1 MATENIVWT
10 LLPNGLDRDRDELRS
25 TIFVTPRLRTGGG
38 RERLDVFP
46 SFQHWADTVANLSF
60 VAEVDGLGRFDL
72 ALDPDHLGAP
82 DPATWDLL
90 FGGEGV
96 RVDEP
101 EVKDFAGQRLY
112 SYPADA
118 IAQQVLSLYATVGAQ
133 HPTEYPSIQDPQLT
147 SLAGDLGRIGDQP
160 ADEAGQI
167 GNLFGELN
175 HVPRSVVKTRSQS
188 FLLANRFY
196 DRYDR
201 DGRLRGRDAYKEPG
215 EPAPGPDRPFLDF
228 HSYVAA
234 LGDYPARMRRL

>member
-1 MATENIVWT
+1 MAPARGTSTATRSRPTKGRAMVTENVIWT

-46 SFQHWADTVANLSF
+46 SFQHWAGTVANLSF

-133 HPTEYPSIQDPQLT
+133 HPTEYPSIQ
-147 SLAGDLGRIGDQP
+147 
-160 ADEAGQI
+160 
-167 GNLFGELN
+167 
-175 HVPRSVVKTRSQS
+175 
-188 FLLANRFY
+188 
-196 DRYDR
+196 
-201 DGRLRGRDAYKEPG
+201 
-215 EPAPGPDRPFLDF
+215 
-228 HSYVAA
+228 
-234 LGDYPARMRRL
+234 